1 MSFNQTIKEKIL
13 ILDGA
18 MGTNLFDKGR
28 KAGESP
34 SLLNLR
40 NPDAVLE
47 LQRAYIEAG
56 SNIILT
62 NTFGADAMHF
72 SSYKLNSIILK
83 GIDIAKTKEV
93 DNIVALIENTFLI
106 IDGFSNSKIKSFIK
120 TLSEFLIRT
129 SYDEER
135 LKFLQKLF
143 EELRH
148 LILIRIKMNEELL
161 NNIDRIFKEI
171 NDVIFAYTI
180 NYFKKLRL
188 ENKNFSEKL
197 DFFIQRILSSHNN
210 SELKDSFANRN
221 FLK

>member
-1 MSFNQTIKEKIL
+1 MLLENKKFERIFKFRTYFVPRESCGCISEQTIYFIFKH
-13 ILDGA
+13 
-18 MGTNLFDKGR
+18 LFKG
-28 KAGESP
+28 
-34 SLLNLR
+34 
-40 NPDAVLE
+40 D
-47 LQRAYIEAG
+47 I
-56 SNIILT
+56 
-62 NTFGADAMHF
+62 F
-72 SSYKLNSIILK
+72 SSAIEFYYSECDQIINAVYKSAK
-83 GIDIAKTKEV
+83 GIDITETKEV
-93 DNIVALIENTFLI
+93 NNIVALIENTFLL

-210 SELKDSFANRN
+210 SELKDSFASLFPELNN
-221 FLK
+221 GFFVF